1 MTPIKT
7 DRQLEV
13 YLSELEK
20 KLKKQSKITRIK
32 VNIDRD
38 LSQDLIYDKT
48 IVIKPVDEGN
58 VVVIWDKEDY
68 LKDSKN
74 HMNDNIVYG
83 EVTGNPLEALKQ
95 KMKNVLKKK

>member
-13 YLSELEK
+13 YLSESEK

-38 LSQDLIYDKT
+38 LSQDLYDKT
-48 IVIKPVDEGN
+48 IVIKPVDEDN
-58 VVVIWDKEDY
+58 VIVIWDTEDY
-68 LKDSKN
+68 LKESEK
-74 HMNDNIVYG
+74 
-83 EVTGNPLEALKQ
+83 VT
-95 KMKNVLKKK
+95 

>member
-1 MTPIKT
+1 MTPIK
-7 DRQLEV
+7 RQLEI
-13 YLSELEK
+13 YLFELEE

-83 EVTGNPLEALKQ
+83 EVTGNPLEA
-95 KMKNVLKKK
+95 